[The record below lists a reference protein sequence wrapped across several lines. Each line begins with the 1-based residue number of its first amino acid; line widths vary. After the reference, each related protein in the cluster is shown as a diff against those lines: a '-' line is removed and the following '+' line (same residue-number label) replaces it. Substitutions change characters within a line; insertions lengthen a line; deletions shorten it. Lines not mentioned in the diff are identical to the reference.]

1 LTGARARRWL
11 PTAVGLVAF
20 AVLWA
25 LAAHSLWRST
35 VPADLHLPHLDPRAY
50 FSQAL
55 LDRTGSYEQ
64 FLEIDAVLAQVA
76 LLAVFVVYAKRGHLL
91 MRESAAGPIGTGMLL
106 GMLGLG
112 IVWLAQL
119 PFGIAGLWWERR
131 HHVSH
136 AGYVQWIVGD
146 FLGLGGKFLFAS
158 FALLVAMGLARLVR
172 GWWWIPGAG
181 AFVGLMLLLAFVTP
195 FLLPSTYTVTDG
207 PLARDAR
214 ALARVEGVPGT
225 RVAVQRVRTFTSA
238 PNAEAVGFGSTRR
251 VVLWDTLLGGRFSR
265 REVRIV
271 VAHELGH
278 VSRDDVLKSVGW
290 FALFALPTALAIAV
304 ATRRR
309 GGMAR
314 PEAVPVA
321 LLVLVVLQLAAGP
334 LENIR
339 SRRVEA
345 QADWSALQA
354 THDPAAARAL
364 FEHFAHLARQEPNPP
379 TWAYILNADHPTL
392 MQRLSMVAAWE
403 ARHPRQTA
411 ASGRPACRRCGYPH
425 LPSPPLGGATGS

>member
-1 LTGARARRWL
+1 
-11 PTAVGLVAF
+11 
-20 AVLWA
+20 
-25 LAAHSLWRST
+25 
-35 VPADLHLPHLDPRAY
+35 
-50 FSQAL
+50 
-55 LDRTGSYEQ
+55 
-64 FLEIDAVLAQVA
+64 
-76 LLAVFVVYAKRGHLL
+76 
-91 MRESAAGPIGTGMLL
+91 
-106 GMLGLG
+106 
-112 IVWLAQL
+112 
-119 PFGIAGLWWERR
+119 
-131 HHVSH
+131 
-136 AGYVQWIVGD
+136 
-146 FLGLGGKFLFAS
+146 
-158 FALLVAMGLARLVR
+158 
-172 GWWWIPGAG
+172 
-181 AFVGLMLLLAFVTP
+181 
-195 FLLPSTYTVTDG
+195 
-207 PLARDAR
+207 
-214 ALARVEGVPGT
+214 
-225 RVAVQRVRTFTSA
+225 VAVQRVRTFTSA

-321 LLVLVVLQLAAGP
+321 LLVLIVLQLAAGP

>member
-1 LTGARARRWL
+1 M
-11 PTAVGLVAF
+11 
-20 AVLWA
+20 
-25 LAAHSLWRST
+25 
-35 VPADLHLPHLDPRAY
+35 PADLHLPHLDPRAY
-50 FSQAL
+50 FSQGL
-55 LDRTGSYEQ
+55 LNRTSSFEE
-64 FLEIDAVLAQVA
+64 FLDVDAVLAQLV
-76 LLAVFVVYAKRGHLL
+76 LLAVLVVYAKRGHRL

-119 PFGIAGLWWERR
+119 PFGLAGLWWERR

-136 AGYVQWIVGD
+136 AGYVQWVVSD
-146 FLGLGGKFLFAS
+146 FLGLGSTFLFIS
-158 FALLVAMGLARLVR
+158 FALLVAMGLARLLR

-181 AFVGLMLLLAFVTP
+181 AFVGLMLLLSFVSP
-195 FLLPSTYTVTDG
+195 FLLPNTYSLNDG
-207 PLARDAR
+207 PLAADAR
-214 ALARVEGVPGT
+214 QLARAEGVPGT
-225 RVAVQRVRTFTSA
+225 RVAVQRVRRFTSS

-265 REVRIV
+265 REVRTVI
-271 VAHELGH
+271 AHELGH
-278 VSRDDVLKSVGW
+278 VSRNHVLKSVGW
-290 FALFALPTALAIAV
+290 FGLFALPTALAIAL

-321 LLVLVVLQLAAGP
+321 LLVLVLLQTAAGP
-334 LENIR
+334 LENVR

-345 QADWSALQA
+345 EADWIALQT

-364 FEHFAHLARQEPNPP
+364 FEHFAHLAHQDPNPP
-379 TWAYILNADHPTL
+379 TWAYVLNADHPTL

-403 ARHPRQTA
+403 QRHPGLTA
-411 ASGRPACRRCGYPH
+411 TSGRPAH
-425 LPSPPLGGATGS
+425 